1 VTPGVTLRTDHGPA
15 DLAAV
20 VALHRECYATEWG
33 FDERFAAHVEAPLSA
48 FAAAGSPRE
57 RLWLAEEEGRLVGC
71 VAIVAAAPETS
82 QLRWFLVA
90 PRARGAGL
98 GQRLLGAALDFSRD
112 QGYRR
117 VMLWTV
123 DLLGA
128 AAHLY
133 RRAGFRLIERRPG
146 APWGVPLVEERHEME
161 LR

>member
-1 VTPGVTLRTDHGPA
+1 MTAGVTIRTDHGPA

-20 VALHRECYATEWG
+20 VALHRACYAAEWG
-33 FDERFAAHVEAPLSA
+33 FDDRFATHVEAPLAA

-57 RLWLAEEEGRLVGC
+57 RLWLAEREDRLVGC
-71 VAIVAAAPETS
+71 AAIVAAAPDTA

-90 PRARGAGL
+90 ADARGAGV
-98 GQRLLGAALDFSRD
+98 GRRLLDAALAFSRD
-112 QGYRR
+112 RGYRR

-123 DLLGA
+123 DLLVT

-133 RRAGFRLIERRPG
+133 QAAGFRLVERRPG
-146 APWGVPLVEERHEME
+146 SPWGVSLVEERYEMD